1 MNSKL
6 LKEYEE
12 FEGLSG
18 VPVDEDLL
26 EEKEDEN
33 DPSNRP
39 AVAASL
45 SPEDFNF
52 EVSTF
57 PFAVSSPRNLFILF
71 LDGSLRF
78 EGKWFP

>member
-39 AVAASL
+39 AVAATL
-45 SPEDFNF
+45 SPEDFSF
-52 EVSTF
+52 EVRMGA
-57 PFAVSSPRNLFILF
+57 AVVHVRVR
-71 LDGSLRF
+71 DRH
-78 EGKWFP
+78 

>member
-39 AVAASL
+39 AVAATL
-45 SPEDFNF
+45 SPEDFSF
-52 EVSTF
+52 EVKMV
-57 PFAVSSPRNLFILF
+57 AAIVHVYAR
-71 LDGSLRF
+71 DGH
-78 EGKWFP
+78 

>member
-39 AVAASL
+39 AVAATL
-45 SPEDFNF
+45 SPEDFSF
-52 EVSTF
+52 EVRTGA
-57 PFAVSSPRNLFILF
+57 AVVHV
-71 LDGSLRF
+71 
-78 EGKWFP
+78 